1 LIAVERQG
9 SVRARP
15 VENDKISTLSPVINQ
30 TVKREA
36 YLMTDQQHSLKRIA
50 QQYAGHSSIN
60 HLRKQYVDG
69 STHTNTAESF
79 GSLLERAKLGVFHYM
94 SRQHLSRY
102 LTEIS
107 FRWDHRILAVKT
119 TKNGKKKKYMKP
131 MPFMVR
137 LISLLS
143 RCVGRQ
149 VKRTKNL
156 GIVSSDNLVLN
167 GA

>member
-1 LIAVERQG
+1 
-9 SVRARP
+9 
-15 VENDKISTLSPVINQ
+15 
-30 TVKREA
+30 
-36 YLMTDQQHSLKRIA
+36 MTDQHHSLQHIA
-50 QQYAGHSSIN
+50 KQYAGHSSIN

-69 STHTNTAESF
+69 FTHTNTAESF

-107 FRWDHRILAVKT
+107 FRWDHRILELKT

-137 LISLLS
+137 LKSLLS

-149 VKRTKNL
+149 VKRTKNF
-156 GIVSSDNLVLN
+156 GIVSSDNLILN

>member
-1 LIAVERQG
+1 
-9 SVRARP
+9 
-15 VENDKISTLSPVINQ
+15 
-30 TVKREA
+30 
-36 YLMTDQQHSLKRIA
+36 MTDQHHSLKRIA
-50 QQYAGHSSIN
+50 QEYAGHSSIN

-69 STHTNTAESF
+69 ATHTNTAESF
-79 GSLLERAKLGVFHYM
+79 GALLERAKLGVFHYM

-107 FRWDHRILAVKT
+107 FRWDHRILEVKT
-119 TKNGKKKKYMKP
+119 TKSGKKKKYMKP

-137 LISLLS
+137 LKSLLS

-149 VKRTKNL
+149 VKRTKNF
-156 GIVSSDNLVLN
+156 GIVSSDNLILN